1 MGIIFIVF
9 IVSALLIVLWLPTL
23 IALRMTNRT
32 FKQSARI
39 LLFEILWLVGLI
51 FTADISG
58 VLNPGAYMIL
68 SLILVSVG
76 GFLYVLIKRKKSD
89 E

>member
-23 IALRMTNRT
+23 IALVITKKS
-32 FKQSARI
+32 FKQSVRI
-39 LLFEILWLVGLI
+39 LFFEVLWLVGLI
-51 FTADISG
+51 FTADICG
-58 VLNPGAYMIL
+58 LLNPGAYMIL

-76 GFLYVLIKRKKSD
+76 GFLYVLIKRK
-89 E
+89 